1 MAKKGVTHQPVH
13 HRTSKGQVLI
23 HLQAFLVPRE
33 RGREWGKVRSLS
45 HPSPSSTLVGAEG
58 DRGLQGDAFPPAVRL
73 IRRTSTPTRR
83 RASVAQT
90 YHKERRSSCLAR
102 LRRTWNRPVILL
114 LCLGVAIEQLTTHFR
129 RARSVSGETK
139 TPIVV
144 VVIRVVVVAVGAT
157 RIRSSVVPRAAAQHI
172 VGQFLFVIIRQF
184 HACLHHLRH
193 DPGNYAIAQMRA
205 VHHYVS
211 SSLPTMHPIH

>member
-45 HPSPSSTLVGAEG
+45 HPSPSSALVEAEG
-58 DRGLQGDAFPPAVRL
+58 DRGLARGRLSSGGKVGKGDFYTNAPL
-73 IRRTSTPTRR
+73 

-129 RARSVSGETK
+129 RTRSVSGETK

-144 VVIRVVVVAVGAT
+144 VVIGVVVVAVGAT

-172 VGQFLFVIIRQF
+172 VGQFLFVII
-184 HACLHHLRH
+184 H
-193 DPGNYAIAQMRA
+193 
-205 VHHYVS
+205 
-211 SSLPTMHPIH
+211 

>member
-1 MAKKGVTHQPVH
+1 MATGRVGDLNVPDLSDVGTDRARDIPFHQLHV
-13 HRTSKGQVLI
+13 VAI
-23 HLQAFLVPRE
+23 VLVPQVR
-33 RGREWGKVRSLS
+33 RTDTGKECL
-45 HPSPSSTLVGAEG
+45 LEAEG
-58 DRGLQGDAFPPAVRL
+58 DRGLARGRLSSGGKVGKGDFYTNAPL
-73 IRRTSTPTRR
+73 

-144 VVIRVVVVAVGAT
+144 VVIGVVVVAVGAT

-172 VGQFLFVIIRQF
+172 VGQFLFVII
-184 HACLHHLRH
+184 H
-193 DPGNYAIAQMRA
+193 
-205 VHHYVS
+205 
-211 SSLPTMHPIH
+211 